1 MPEPPAPGARQLS
14 RLVIHNQVFNNADSY
29 AQAFDE
35 AWQDHE
41 QRNPGLSLNVQ
52 EKLVLIQEQLQDH
65 PFQQNQPQRAAEVA
79 AFRVRLLGL

>member
-1 MPEPPAPGARQLS
+1 MLEPPAPGASPMS
-14 RLVIHNQVFNNADSY
+14 RLVIQNQVFNNADSY

-35 AWQDHE
+35 AWQEHDRRHPDHTLDV
-41 QRNPGLSLNVQ
+41 N
-52 EKLVLIQEQLQDH
+52 EKVPLIQEQLQDH